1 MLKKLIFINLIV
13 PIIMFKEVKEMTNEF
28 KERLNNSNERIYR
41 KLMYFYEKKISV
53 HFCLVNGPG
62 WKNGIIKE
70 LKEGGDYTMVFNE
83 FKEGE
88 LYFLLEEININSIRP
103 YKKPEE
109 LAKMKGG

>member
-1 MLKKLIFINLIV
+1 
-13 PIIMFKEVKEMTNEF
+13 MTNEF

-41 KLMYFYEKKISV
+41 KLVYFYNKKSPV

-70 LKEGGDYTMVFNE
+70 LNPKEYSLTLDE

-88 LYFLLEEININSIRP
+88 LFFLLEEISINSIRS

-109 LAKMKGG
+109 LAKMKGGKL

>member
-1 MLKKLIFINLIV
+1 
-13 PIIMFKEVKEMTNEF
+13 MTNEF

-41 KLMYFYEKKISV
+41 KLVYFFEKKMPV

-62 WKNGIIKE
+62 WKNGTIKE
-70 LKEGGDYTMVFNE
+70 LRQKDYTLVLDE

-88 LYFLLEEININSIRP
+88 LYFLLEEISINSIRP

-109 LAKMKGG
+109 LMRMKGGNKEDDR